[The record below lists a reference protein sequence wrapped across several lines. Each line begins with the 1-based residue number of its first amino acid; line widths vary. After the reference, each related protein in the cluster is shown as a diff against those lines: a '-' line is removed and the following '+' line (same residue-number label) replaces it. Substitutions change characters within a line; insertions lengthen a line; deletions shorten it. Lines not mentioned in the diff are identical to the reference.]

1 LTGGVRSQG
10 LAAHSAGRVRFGKA
24 TIADRCVVRDVK
36 SGVRILSILLAGG
49 LVSLAQEPA
58 RPVQAPDALLAPKD
72 LNQLCQRA
80 IQLMEAGG
88 ISVPDLHNPV
98 APLIENARQSCIQL
112 QARPAASAPTY
123 VLLMNLRAFNALAD
137 SVPKP
142 FPFPETARRQF
153 AELRDDG
160 ARLDTHFRALLD
172 SKEAQLVTPDRDELD
187 RYTDANRKVQPAD
200 PKNPRVVFLGDAI
213 TDDWRLNEYFPDR
226 DFINRGISDQIS
238 SQLLVRLKSDVIDL
252 HPEAVVIEAGTADLA
267 RGIPLTTIENNYL
280 MMADLAGQYR
290 IKVIF
295 ASVLP
300 VSDYHKDENAAYE
313 RTKERPPVL
322 INALNEW
329 IDRFCAQRGYTFL
342 DFSAA
347 LSDNFGRLK
356 PDFSDDGVHP
366 NSKGYRIM
374 APIALQVIQKA
385 VKPPPLPVAPAK
397 PAKRGSTSNN

>member
-1 LTGGVRSQG
+1 M
-10 LAAHSAGRVRFGKA
+10 
-24 TIADRCVVRDVK
+24 
-36 SGVRILSILLAGG
+36 SILFAGG
-49 LVSLAQEPA
+49 LVSVAQEPA
-58 RPVQAPDALLAPKD
+58 RPAQAPEALLAPKD
-72 LNQLCQRA
+72 LNQLCQRS

-88 ISVPDLHNPV
+88 VSVPDLHNPV
-98 APLIENARQSCIQL
+98 APLIENARQSCVQL

-142 FPFPETARRQF
+142 FPFPEAARRQF
-153 AELRDDG
+153 AELRDNG

-187 RYTDANRKVQPAD
+187 RYSDANRKVQPPD

-252 HPEAVVIEAGTADLA
+252 RPEAVVIEAGTADLA

-280 MMADLAGQYR
+280 MMADLAGQYK

-313 RTKERPPVL
+313 RTKERPPML

-329 IDRFCAQRGYTFL
+329 IDRFCTQRGYTFL

-385 VKPPPLPVAPAK
+385 VKPAAPPAVAPAK
-397 PAKRGSTSNN
+397 PVKRRSTSNN

>member
-1 LTGGVRSQG
+1 LRKGDRGQGTAVREQRTGVGGQRTEAGILGV
-10 LAAHSAGRVRFGKA
+10 
-24 TIADRCVVRDVK
+24 
-36 SGVRILSILLAGG
+36 LLMTGFTA
-49 LVSLAQEPA
+49 LAQTPPA
-58 RPVQAPDALLAPKD
+58 PQAPDALLAPKD
-72 LNQLCQRA
+72 LNQLCQRS

-88 ISVPDLHNPV
+88 VSVPDLHNPV

-142 FPFPETARRQF
+142 FPFPEAARRQF
-153 AELRDDG
+153 AELRDGG

-187 RYTDANRKVQPAD
+187 RYTDANRKVQPPD

-226 DFINRGISDQIS
+226 DFINRGISDQVS

-252 HPEAVVIEAGTADLA
+252 HPDAVVIEAGTADLA

-280 MMADLAGQYR
+280 MMADLAGQYK

-313 RTKERPPVL
+313 RTKERPPML

-329 IDRFCAQRGYTFL
+329 IDRFCTQRSYTFL

-347 LSDNFGRLK
+347 LSDNFGRIK

-374 APIALQVIQKA
+374 APITLQVIQKA
-385 VKPPPLPVAPAK
+385 VRPAAPPAVAPAK
-397 PAKRGSTSNN
+397 PVKRRSTSNN